1 MLNDLPQF
9 RATQSPASTV
19 ANTNSSSSAMDLRG
33 LGVTRT
39 LTLLN
44 NRRFTGSSDLNTV
57 PQGLVKRVEIVTGGA
72 SGIGLA
78 MADAFA
84 DKGMRLV
91 IADVNK
97 AALDTTEAHFKAR
110 GTDVLTMLLDVT
122 DRAACLALPA
132 AETRLA
138 TMQKMADEL
147 NAALAPGRNDLK
159 ASASID
165 LVAASLKA
173 SGLPMTLTPTGT
185 SQLTIQGN
193 VVFDD
198 WINWLAGLAAQG
210 WRVERAQIQR
220 DGPGTGSVPSG
231 SVKVEATLAA
241 AGA

>member
-1 MLNDLPQF
+1 MKKLFKYLAARWQQLQPRERRLAF
-9 RATQSPASTV
+9 WCGIVVSGA
-19 ANTNSSSSAMDLRG
+19 
-33 LGVTRT
+33 
-39 LTLLN
+39 LL
-44 NRRFTGSSDLNTV
+44 
-57 PQGLVKRVEIVTGGA
+57 
-72 SGIGLA
+72 
-78 MADAFA
+78 
-84 DKGMRLV
+84 
-91 IADVNK
+91 
-97 AALDTTEAHFKAR
+97 
-110 GTDVLTMLLDVT
+110 LTMDDWQRSEHVRLQK
-122 DRAACLALPA
+122 ALPA

-147 NAALAPGRNDLK
+147 NAALVPGRNELQ
-159 ASASID
+159 APAAID

-231 SVKVEATLAA
+231 SVKVEATLGA